1 MNDQISDMLTMIRNG
16 QKIGL
21 LKVNLYTPSSIKCI
35 AILNILYKEGFIRG
49 FIINSINPLTIEVL
63 LKYDSFGNPVI
74 KQINRISKPG
84 RRFYSNIKSLW
95 NLNAGLGIFII
106 TTPKGIMTH
115 LDAKIL
121 NYGGEIIC
129 SIY

>member
-1 MNDQISDMLTMIRNG
+1 MADPKKFKSVFLPIKPQNFRFLGNGKLIDSNFTIS
-16 QKIGL
+16 K
-21 LKVNLYTPSSIKCI
+21 
-35 AILNILYKEGFIRG
+35 
-49 FIINSINPLTIEVL
+49 TIEVL

>member
-1 MNDQISDMLTMIRNG
+1 MNDQISDMLTRIRNG

-21 LKVNLYTPSSIKCI
+21 LKINLYTPSSIKCI
-35 AILNILYKEGFIRG
+35 SILNILYKEGFIRG
-49 FIINSINPLTIEVL
+49 FIINSVNPLTIEVL

-115 LDAKIL
+115 LDAKVL
-121 NYGGEIIC
+121 NYGGEILC
-129 SIY
+129 SVY